1 MVPEIWSATD
11 RIFCHFGLF
20 FASTNTPEN
29 QNFEKMKKMCG
40 ELSFYMCAI
49 TDKTKFWKNEKNTYT
64 HVYQKS
70 WSYATLFL
78 IYDAWRMQF

>member
-49 TDKTKFWKNEKNTYT
+49 TDKTKF
-64 HVYQKS
+64 
-70 WSYATLFL
+70 
-78 IYDAWRMQF
+78 